1 MPAGSKGE
9 GVKAERGGEGSWRR
23 VELGGVEWGTVDVE
37 VGSAGVEVGA
47 GVGVQKNGRVP
58 LWS

>member
-37 VGSAGVEVGA
+37 VGSAGVEVG
-47 GVGVQKNGRVP
+47 VQKNGRVP